1 MESKLKLNFFQIHF
15 FLFCYEA
22 DREALIL
29 QHTMRP
35 INISMFWSPWSLA
48 VVTSLTL
55 IYSYTGP
62 SFVQGSS
69 NPGNIKTHRPPECVK
84 CDQFPVCVLILK
96 DVSGPTTVLLSP
108 LLPCCLCNSVLSSHT
123 QTVAIQARLVG
134 GLSTPPPSRG
144 RRERRSAWG
153 TTSSSSPWPPRDI
166 WYVMTFYIS
175 YHIFIYF
182 YNE

>member
-108 LLPCCLCNSVLSSHT
+108 LLACSQSSHSNCHYPGEACWW
-123 QTVAIQARLVG
+123 TVHPASKQRSEGEKVRVGDDVIFVSVATERYLVCNDFYQG
-134 GLSTPPPSRG
+134 KPSK
-144 RRERRSAWG
+144 
-153 TTSSSSPWPPRDI
+153 
-166 WYVMTFYIS
+166 
-175 YHIFIYF
+175 
-182 YNE
+182 